1 MSPSSKAPND
11 STQSTSGRADSS
23 RDNAT
28 GRDEFVGSAR
38 EDFAVGFR
46 IARAKVLDLWRR
58 NDTRRQRALY
68 ALLAV
73 LILPGVVVFVQQGY
87 TLGVSSRDGVAFPV
101 VEGARNLLLP
111 GMVAGAI
118 LGGVGA
124 AQSFARDSIRP
135 LLLTSASTRA
145 IVVGNV
151 LYLLGTWLVP
161 LSFIFVVVIAY
172 AVGAQTPLFPVAL
185 ALAVL
190 PVLLLTLLVGLT
202 LAYLLWLGI
211 ERLGLPEQ
219 VRKLLTAVLSL
230 VVFVF
235 AFAGGFLSGQMT
247 GEPGEQIP
255 TGDPLTPVGWYADL
269 LFVGSPVGES
279 LGVRTAVAAV
289 LVLGATVLVF
299 AAQVRIAPA
308 FWYATPS
315 DRGDD
320 EQADD
325 GRGHPELG
333 VTPSERLGRTRGLTA
348 RSQTLRVAA
357 GYIRSVRRRP
367 DQYVYLF
374 YYLFPVLAVVVPL
387 SFEGQRAFGPAVGLS
402 LVVLGIWLAGAIFC
416 LNPLGTEGAMLSQLV
431 LAETPPRTFVHARLL
446 AGVGTGFVLVVAG
459 LSLFVVTAVEVLA
472 PFEPLFST
480 QVAAL
485 VGGFFL
491 ALVFLSSA
499 FALGIG
505 SALPK
510 FETIEVFDSVETLA
524 PSVVAA
530 LVHGGLTLVLTV
542 VSIAVALLAGSPESP
557 LSTPARLG
565 TVALFASFIFVV
577 ADGSR
582 RYAITRLGGYGRDRD
597 RTDRLFV
604 VYAAVALAT
613 LSFAVGQ
620 SLGLSV
626 AFLVGPDWPLEVLV
640 PVLFIVEYLGYALVA
655 VGFLYA
661 TRRGVAYLDLGVPS
675 VREAG
680 IVVVGVLVSLAVWAS
695 GLVIISG
702 LGLPAADHTL
712 FSADETDPRLLLAL
726 VPLLLFVNGPVE
738 ELLYRNVLQKYLR
751 ESFST
756 TVAVGLTSLI
766 FALVHVPA
774 YLTADPLAIAVTL
787 GLLFALSC
795 LWGYIYV
802 RTGSLF
808 VVAAI
813 HGLYNA
819 ILVAGV
825 SI

>member
-1 MSPSSKAPND
+1 MSRSRSS
-11 STQSTSGRADSS
+11 SS
-23 RDNAT
+23 DAT
-28 GRDEFVGSAR
+28 TEDLGAGSAREYLGAGSAR
-38 EDFAVGFR
+38 EDFIVGFR
-46 IARAKVLDLWRR
+46 IARAEVLDLWRR
-58 NDTRRQRALY
+58 NDSRRQRAIY
-68 ALLAV
+68 ALLAL
-73 LILPGVVVFVQQGY
+73 LILPGVVIFVQQGY
-87 TLGVSSRDGVAFPV
+87 NLGVSSRDGVTFPV

-111 GMVAGAI
+111 GMIIGSI
-118 LGGVGA
+118 LGGIGA
-124 AQSFARDSIRP
+124 VQSFARDSVRP

-161 LSFIFVVVIAY
+161 LSFMFVVAVAY

-185 ALAVL
+185 ALALL

-235 AFAGGFLSGQMT
+235 AFAGGFLSGQVT
-247 GEPGEQIP
+247 GDPGDQIP

-269 LFVGSPVGES
+269 LFVGSPVAES
-279 LGVRTAVAAV
+279 PGIRTAVAAV
-289 LVLGATVLVF
+289 LVLGLIPLVF

-315 DRGDD
+315 DTGDD
-320 EQADD
+320 EKAADSR
-325 GRGHPELG
+325 GRPDFD
-333 VTPSERLGRTRGLTA
+333 VAPSERLGRTRGLTA
-348 RSQTLRVAA
+348 RSQTLRIAA
-357 GYIRSVRRRP
+357 GYVKSARRRP

-387 SFEGQRAFGPAVGLS
+387 SFEGQRALGPAIGLS

-431 LAETPPRTFVHARLL
+431 LADTSARTFVHARLL
-446 AGVGTGFVLVVAG
+446 AGIGTGFVLVVAG
-459 LSLFVVTAVEVLA
+459 LSVFGATAGGILG
-472 PFEPLFST
+472 PLEPLFAP
-480 QVAAL
+480 QL
-485 VGGFFL
+485 VVLVSGFLL
-491 ALVFLSSA
+491 ALVVLSSS

-510 FETIEVFDSVETLA
+510 FETIEVFDSIETLA

-530 LVHGGLTLVLTV
+530 LVHGGLTLFLMVF
-542 VSIAVALLAGSPESP
+542 SIAVAFLAGSPESP

-565 TVALFASFIFVV
+565 TLALFAAFLVV
-577 ADGSR
+577 LADGSR
-582 RYAITRLGGYGRDRD
+582 RYAITRLGGYGRDGHRP
-597 RTDRLFV
+597 DRLFV
-604 VYAAVALAT
+604 VYAAVALAA
-613 LSFAVGQ
+613 LSFAIGQ

-626 AFLVGPDWPLEVLV
+626 AFLAGQNWSLEVLL
-640 PVLFIVEYLGYALVA
+640 PVLFVIEYLGYVLVG

-661 TRRGVAYLDLGVPS
+661 TQRGVAYLDLDAPS
-675 VREAG
+675 VRDAG
-680 IVVVGVLVSLAVWAS
+680 IVVAGVLVSLAVWAA
-695 GLVIISG
+695 GLVVISG

-712 FSADETDPRLLLAL
+712 FRAEEADPRLLLAL

-738 ELLYRNVLQKYLR
+738 ELLYRNVIQKYLQ

-756 TVAVGLTSLI
+756 TIAVVLASLI

-774 YLTADPLAIAVTL
+774 YLTADLLAIAVTL
-787 GLLFALSC
+787 GLLFVLSC
-795 LWGYIYV
+795 LWGYIYA

-825 SI
+825 YVQLA